1 MNKFR
6 LEIQWLIRE
15 YITGF
20 PEYMKDLPKYH
31 SRGRMVEFLTK
42 IIK

>member
-20 PEYMKDLPKYH
+20 PEYMKDLLDNIKNLIE
-31 SRGRMVEFLTK
+31 VENEG
-42 IIK
+42 